1 MKNIWERLILNFKD
15 NFYVK
20 FDLISSNAYSVYVL
34 LDWICFSRPIIHV
47 INLLFNY
54 VIFIYLSLSFYSIA
68 FIANP
73 TGHPHPPPSLRSFLY
88 IKVCSSLHLSE
99 TSPPPPPSLSCLF
112 LGHIEEDQPP
122 RKLNPLMRQ
131 THLENTYFLT
141 TPNRA
146 TLPSENENSLT
157 SP

>member
-73 TGHPHPPPSLRSFLY
+73 TGHPHPPPLPPFFPIYKSMLLTPPEWN
-88 IKVCSSLHLSE
+88 L
-99 TSPPPPPSLSCLF
+99 PPPPPSLSCLF

-146 TLPSENENSLT
+146 TLPSKNENSLT